1 MNKRVFVNPA
11 NPYHRVTV
19 ADLASARL
27 YKSLGWRE
35 VQAQVVSVQPKEA
48 KKP

>member
-1 MNKRVFVNPA
+1 MNKKVFVNPA

-35 VQAQVVSVQPKEA
+35 VQAQVTVQPKAEA
-48 KKP
+48 KK